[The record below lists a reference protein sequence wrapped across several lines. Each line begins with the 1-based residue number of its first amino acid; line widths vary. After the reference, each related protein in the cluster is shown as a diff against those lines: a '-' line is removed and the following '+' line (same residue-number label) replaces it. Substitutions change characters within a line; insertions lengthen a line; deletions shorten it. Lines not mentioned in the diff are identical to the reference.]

1 MEGAVDEARTYTE
14 TDFNR
19 IIEIAERER
28 YRVQLFM
35 EEINQNQ
42 KTLVFCANQLHALA
56 VRDLIN

>member
-42 KTLVFCANQLHALA
+42 KTLVF
-56 VRDLIN
+56 